1 MPNGPAGA
9 AVRRLAG
16 NQQVQALVKQLAPV
30 LAQKVKAQFTGG
42 QNGPRN
48 GTRNGAN
55 RRRNTRNRRALA
67 QGAILRSLPRGP
79 VQPKDVRYRGGALSN
94 QHFAPRGQGY
104 YDAFAS
110 MPDSAILSS
119 AVGPCTPIEGFARYI
134 VSGSAGVSNIPYQ
147 VVTGNPALTANIT
160 TNAKLIVFNVGSSD
174 SQLAASFEVVNVN
187 GQAEIHAEPIHAA
200 AFAEL
205 GPATTTLSNP
215 LNPNW
220 ATYGG
225 GPDGGNIEGG
235 SAQDTDPTMR
245 VESIPLRGS
254 LRLRNI
260 TERYSVGGEVR
271 MMRYNGGL
279 FLGHNPTAVHADL
292 STMMGVTEFLDICDM
307 MRDTKRATTFGADDL
322 LTAHQMNTYPAD
334 SIRSHTFMSDTS
346 IIEACL
352 HPKFC
357 TLIVLIDD
365 FKSGT
370 AQVNNTY
377 SLNFV
382 AQRAARFKPGSLL
395 HHKAKLMA
403 TNPNS
408 HHKLH
413 QQEATNPIA
422 SIVKGGLSAASSLAA
437 AAAAASYAG
446 GEYGM
451 MAKAAPYAAEMLPLL
466 L

>member
-1 MPNGPAGA
+1 MPNGLAGA
-9 AVRRLAG
+9 AGKLAG

-30 LAQKVKAQFTGG
+30 LVQKVKAQLNGG
-42 QNGPRN
+42 QNGQRN
-48 GTRNGAN
+48 GTRNGAG
-55 RRRNTRNRRALA
+55 RRRNTRNQRALA
-67 QGAILRSLPRGP
+67 RGAALRSLPRGP
-79 VQPKDVRYRGGALSN
+79 VQPKDVRFRGGAMSN
-94 QHFAPRGQGY
+94 QYFAPRGQGF

-134 VSGSAGVSNIPYQ
+134 VSGGAGVSNIPYQ
-147 VVTGNPALTANIT
+147 VVTGTATLTANVT

-174 SQLAASFEVVNVN
+174 SQLATSFEVVNV
-187 GQAEIHAEPIHAA
+187 GGAAAIHAEPIHAA

-205 GPATTTLSNP
+205 GPTSTNVATWGVP
-215 LNPNW
+215 
-220 ATYGG
+220 AGA
-225 GPDGGNIEGG
+225 GPDGGFIEGG
-235 SAQDTDPTMR
+235 GIADSDPAMR

-279 FLGHNPTAVHADL
+279 FLGHNPTIAQADL
-292 STMMGVTEFLDICDM
+292 STVMGVAEFLDICDM

-346 IIEACL
+346 LIEACL

-395 HHKAKLMA
+395 HHKAKLLP
-403 TNPNS
+403 TNPGT
-408 HHKLH
+408 HHKLQ

-422 SIVKGGLSAASSLAA
+422 SIVKGGVSATGL
-437 AAAAASYAG
+437 AAAASYAG
-446 GEYGM
+446 GELGM
-451 MAKAAPYAAEMLPLL
+451 LAKAAPYAAEMLPLL